1 LLRAEALGECR
12 GSRSAKAKQT
22 MPVPTARTAVTPR
35 RSPRRPVSRRVA
47 SAPRA
52 VGMVHHVIYMI
63 RDSAKEGKGDL
74 AMAKEPWHTDRWF
87 TSPWNFLSEVRESLT
102 LPGSFEVHDVTLRDG
117 EQQAGV
123 VFTTEDKVRIAEALA
138 GAGVH
143 RIEAG
148 LPAVSAADDAAVRQ
162 IVKMG
167 LPSKIYAFSRCT
179 VDDVKRAADCGVE
192 GVVMEIPSSHHL
204 IEKAYRW
211 PVERAIDASIE
222 ATSLAHELGLKISF
236 FPIDATRASL
246 VEYLDLLE
254 RVATDGHVDAIG
266 LVDTFGVL
274 SPHGVRL
281 FVRETRRRINVP
293 LETHFHMDFGLGVAN
308 TLIAV
313 AEGVECIQTTITGI
327 GERAG
332 NTPMEETVLALHTMY
347 DLDTGIRTEKF
358 FELSKLVME
367 LAGVPQPQNRPVVGE
382 RLFNVESGIIST
394 WVRNVGDELNESFP
408 YRPELVGQPAPRLVL
423 GKGSG
428 IDSIAAA
435 LERIGRSATPEE
447 MQELLLE
454 VKQRSLIDK
463 ALVDDET
470 FAEFVAKVTN

>member
-1 LLRAEALGECR
+1 
-12 GSRSAKAKQT
+12 
-22 MPVPTARTAVTPR
+22 MTA
-35 RSPRRPVSRRVA
+35 
-47 SAPRA
+47 
-52 VGMVHHVIYMI
+52 
-63 RDSAKEGKGDL
+63 
-74 AMAKEPWHTDRWF
+74 EPWKTDRWF
-87 TSPWNFLSEVRESLT
+87 TSPWNFLDEIREDLSLPESL
-102 LPGSFEVHDVTLRDG
+102 EVHDVTLRDG

-123 VFTTEDKVRIAEALA
+123 VFTTDDKLRIAEALA
-138 GAGVH
+138 ETGVH

-148 LPAVSAADDAAVRQ
+148 LPAVSPADDEAVRQ
-162 IVKMG
+162 MVKMG
-167 LPSKIYAFSRCT
+167 LPSTIYAFSRCM

-222 ATSLAHELGLKISF
+222 ATTLAHELGMKVSF
-236 FPIDATRASL
+236 FPIDATRAGL

-254 RVATDGHVDAIG
+254 RVATDGHVDAVG

-281 FVRETRRRINVP
+281 FVRQTRERLGVP

-313 AEGVECIQTTITGI
+313 AEGVEVIQTTVTGI

-332 NTPMEETVLALHTMY
+332 NTPMEETVLALLTMY
-347 DLDTGIRTEKF
+347 GLDAGLRTERF

-367 LAGVPQPQNRPVVGE
+367 LAQVSQPSNRPVVGE
-382 RLFNVESGIIST
+382 RLYNVESGIIST
-394 WVRNVGDELNESFP
+394 WVRNVGDELQESFP
-408 YRPELVGQPAPRLVL
+408 YRPELVGQPAPALVL

-428 IDSIAAA
+428 LDSVAAA
-435 LERIGRSATPEE
+435 LDRVGRTASTEQMQSILDEVKGRSLA
-447 MQELLLE
+447 
-454 VKQRSLIDK
+454 VKG
-463 ALVDDET
+463 LVDDD
-470 FAEFVAKVTN
+470 AFVEIVEQVTS